1 LAQARVPVSVIYTC
15 GLLATGLILLLLA
28 YERMFDGLWTE
39 LLDDL
44 REIVKFLWQ

>member
-15 GLLATGLILLLLA
+15 GLLATGTHPPLLA
-28 YERMFDGLWTE
+28 YEGMFDGLWTV